1 MRFAEYRTPQI
12 GEKTVSHN
20 LSAFKYPRAAFGCG
34 GRMGLL
40 IYPIIGYF
48 TKDREKQKILAVG
61 CRTEDDI
68 YWLRAY
74 RFRDTYGF
82 DLFSY
87 SNNILVGD
95 IHKTTFPDHT
105 YDVILLGW
113 VLSYSKDPAAIIKE
127 CKRILKPGG
136 LLGIGIEH
144 NPHQNTEGVGA
155 VRANLLN
162 STNDLI
168 KLLDSTIEHKIVF
181 EYDHYHPSE
190 RGSVIITRVL
200 A

>member
-1 MRFAEYRTPQI
+1 MSNTFLGKLLTDISDPVGRLFLPFLRFYRLRYWIVRIRYAVLKRNMRFAEYRTPQI

-74 RFRDTYGF
+74 R
-82 DLFSY
+82 
-87 SNNILVGD
+87 
-95 IHKTTFPDHT
+95 
-105 YDVILLGW
+105 
-113 VLSYSKDPAAIIKE
+113 
-127 CKRILKPGG
+127 
-136 LLGIGIEH
+136 
-144 NPHQNTEGVGA
+144 
-155 VRANLLN
+155 
-162 STNDLI
+162 
-168 KLLDSTIEHKIVF
+168 
-181 EYDHYHPSE
+181 
-190 RGSVIITRVL
+190 
-200 A
+200 